1 MVNEQLV
8 QDAVDLF
15 IETRSLESMDAEHP
29 MFNEL
34 YKKECQLYVLFGQMT
49 EEDGNEYRIAV
60 KYIK

>member
-15 IETRSLESMDAEHP
+15 IDTLPLENMDAEDP
-29 MFNEL
+29 MFNKL
-34 YKKECQLYVLFGQMT
+34 YDKECQLYVLLGQMT
-49 EEDGNEYRIAV
+49 EEDGDEYRIAV

>member
-8 QDAVDLF
+8 QDAVNLF

-29 MFNEL
+29 MFEEL
-34 YKKECQLYVLFGQMT
+34 YQKECQLYVLFGSMS
-49 EEDGNEYRIAV
+49 DDDINEYRIAI

>member
-8 QDAVDLF
+8 QDAVNLF
-15 IETRSLESMDAEHP
+15 IETKSLESMDAEHP

-34 YKKECQLYVLFGQMT
+34 YEKECQLYVLFGQMT
-49 EEDGNEYRIAV
+49 KEEGNEYRIAV